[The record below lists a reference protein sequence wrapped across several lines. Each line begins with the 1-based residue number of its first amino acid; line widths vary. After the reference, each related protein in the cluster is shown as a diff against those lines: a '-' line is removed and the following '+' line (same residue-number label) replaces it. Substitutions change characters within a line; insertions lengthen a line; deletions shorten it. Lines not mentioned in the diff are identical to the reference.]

1 MSRLDRHVSTVQT
14 KLALRR
20 FALLFARTTFIL
32 GLLVVVAVLVD
43 KTSQTIPA
51 NVRDRYRLVI
61 LIGIG
66 VCALI
71 SAIWAGLARPSREH
85 AAAAIDEKLH
95 LKENFSTAIYVR
107 PSSDPFAMAAV
118 KDAER
123 TAESV
128 QLGKQFPV
136 RYPRLAWGTKL
147 VFALALALAYFMPTL
162 NLFGQ
167 KTNLAKKEQLEA
179 AQQSAKEAVDRAVA
193 AVETMPKSSQ
203 TTDEFRKLVAELHE
217 LQKASKID
225 DTARANRRALQA
237 LQEVNDQAAKEWD
250 KAKKYAEAQ
259 NAMMQSLQPP
269 DDAKGPVGEARK
281 EIAKGNFEEATKK
294 LDEAVKDFD
303 KMDQKSK
310 EDAAKQMAQ
319 AAQQL
324 KQLAQ
329 NPQVQQQIQQQ
340 LQQMG
345 ASQQQAQ
352 QMQQMMQQAA
362 AGNQKAA
369 QQLQQAAQQ
378 LAQQMNN
385 GQGPNQQQQQQ
396 MQQMMQ
402 QMQAQANAQ
411 GQANA
416 LSQAAQQM
424 AQAMQQQ
431 AQAQQGG
438 QQGGQQNPQQGQQ
451 MQQAQQQM
459 QKALANMQGV
469 KQDLKQMAQN
479 QQAAQQAMQQGQQA
493 ANGQKPGQQQQA
505 GNGQQQGQGQGQ
517 NGQQGGQGQQA
528 GGQGQF
534 AKGNPQQGNGQ
545 GQGNAGIGAGGNIGK
560 NASPYGVT
568 QEQSP
573 SQEDESGKILAS
585 YLVKDKADPGKQ
597 RMLMQKLVAKA
608 HQEAADEVDS
618 EHASRAAQ
626 KVAEEYFRTMEKDA
640 PAPPQK

>member
-1 MSRLDRHVSTVQT
+1 MSRLDRHVSAVQT

-20 FALLFARTTFIL
+20 FAVLFARTTFIF
-32 GLLVVVAVLVD
+32 GLLVLVAVLVE

-51 NVRDRYRLVI
+51 SVRDRYRLVI

-66 VCALI
+66 VCALV
-71 SAIWAGLARPSREH
+71 SGIWAALSRPSRER
-85 AAAAIDEKLH
+85 AAAAIDEKLR
-95 LKENFSTAIYVR
+95 LKEKFSTAIYVR

-118 KDAER
+118 KDAES
-123 TAESV
+123 TAETV
-128 QLGKQFPV
+128 QLRRQFPV
-136 RYPRLAWGTKL
+136 AYPRLAWGTKL
-147 VFALALALAYFMPTL
+147 VFALALGLAYFMPTL

-167 KTNLAKKEQLEA
+167 KTKLAKREQLEA
-179 AQQSAKEAVDRAVA
+179 AQQSAKEAVERAVA
-193 AVETMPKSSQ
+193 AVEAMPKSTQ

-237 LQEVNDQAAKEWD
+237 LQEVNNQAAKEWD

-259 NAMMQSLQPP
+259 NALMQSLQPP
-269 DDAKGPVGEARK
+269 DDAQGPVGEARR
-281 EIAKGNFEEATKK
+281 EIAKGNFKEASDK
-294 LDEAVKDFD
+294 LEEAVKNFD
-303 KMDQKSK
+303 KMDEKSK

-319 AAQQL
+319 AAKQL
-324 KQLAQ
+324 QQLAQ

-352 QMQQMMQQAA
+352 QMQQQMQQAA
-362 AGNQKAA
+362 AGNQQAA

-431 AQAQQGG
+431 AQGQQAG

-469 KQDLKQMAQN
+469 KQDLQQMAQQ

-493 ANGQKPGQQQQA
+493 ANGQNPGKQA

-517 NGQQGGQGQQA
+517 NGQGGQGQQQA

-534 AKGNPQQGNGQ
+534 AKGNPQGQQGQ
-545 GQGNAGIGAGGNIGK
+545 GQGGPGIGNGGV
-560 NASPYGVT
+560 ASKSVQPFGVK

-573 SQEDESGKILAS
+573 SQEDENGKILAS

-626 KVAEEYFRTMEKDA
+626 KVAEEYFRTMAKEG
-640 PAPPQK
+640 PASPQK

>member
-1 MSRLDRHVSTVQT
+1 MSRLDRHVSAVQT

-20 FALLFARTTFIL
+20 FGVLFARTTFIF
-32 GLLVVVAVLVD
+32 GLLVLLAVLVD
-43 KTSQTIPA
+43 KVSQTIPA
-51 NVRDRYRLVI
+51 SLRDRYRIVI

-66 VCALI
+66 VCAVV
-71 SAIWAGLARPSREH
+71 SALWAALTRPTPEQ
-85 AAAAIDEKLH
+85 AAAAIDEKLR
-95 LKENFSTAIYVR
+95 LKEKFSTAIYVR
-107 PSSDPFAMAAV
+107 PSSDPFAMATV
-118 KDAER
+118 IDAER
-123 TAESV
+123 TAENV

-147 VFALALALAYFMPTL
+147 VFALALTLACFMPTL

-167 KTNLAKKEQLEA
+167 KTNLAKKEQLEV

-193 AVETMPKSSQ
+193 AVEAMPKSSQ

-237 LQEVNDQAAKEWD
+237 LQEVNNQAAKEWD
-250 KAKKYAEAQ
+250 KARKYAEAQ
-259 NAMMQSLQPP
+259 NALMQSLQPP

-281 EIAKGNFEEATKK
+281 EIAKGNFKEASDK
-294 LDEAVKDFD
+294 LEQAVKDFD
-303 KMDQKSK
+303 KMDEKSK

-324 KQLAQ
+324 QQLAQ

-352 QMQQMMQQAA
+352 KMQQMMQQAA
-362 AGNQKAA
+362 AGNQQAA

-396 MQQMMQ
+396 MQKMMQ

-431 AQAQQGG
+431 AQG
-438 QQGGQQNPQQGQQ
+438 QQAGQQNPQQGQQ

-469 KQDLKQMAQN
+469 KQDLQQMAQ
-479 QQAAQQAMQQGQQA
+479 QQHAAQQAMQQGQQA
-493 ANGQKPGQQQQA
+493 ANGQKPGQQA
-505 GNGQQQGQGQGQ
+505 GNCQQQGQGQGQ
-517 NGQQGGQGQQA
+517 NGQQGGQGQQQA

-534 AKGNPQQGNGQ
+534 AKGNPQNQGQ
-545 GQGNAGIGAGGNIGK
+545 GQGGPGIGQGGVASK
-560 NASPYGVT
+560 NAQPFGVK
-568 QEQSP
+568 QVQSP
-573 SQEDESGKILAS
+573 SQDDENGKILAS

-597 RMLMQKLVAKA
+597 KMLIQKLVAKA

-626 KVAEEYFRTMEKDA
+626 KVAEEYFRTMEKEGTS
-640 PAPPQK
+640 PPQK